1 MSQLHISHTPG
12 STIADAFYRKV
23 ELLFPANSY
32 EKRMEILQPEIELT
46 GIRYDDL
53 ENDVK
58 RSLTLITDIE
68 ALPRL
73 TIKKQ
78 PEIFYHEI
86 DAIATSLRLSRA
98 LAQRRGRGK
107 EMQSQ
112 CFKLVAHKLLLQ
124 RGLAQSEVSEW
135 YRNIDFLADE
145 KRTWN
150 WGTIVETAENMP
162 LVYLLKIIERERD
175 INWFSAVKP
184 ITALHWVCQDLSQL
198 LYSSPPRLHHVG
210 PISDLI
216 VDGKKDDPEYRNR
229 IDLSIY
235 ALDMYAEQVHN
246 ILEKKDPH
254 LPMVVQNYTKPIY
267 EYAKIVFSGLQ
278 QQGYV

>member
-1 MSQLHISHTPG
+1 MSRLHISHPPG
-12 STIADAFYRKV
+12 STIADAFYRKI
-23 ELLFPANSY
+23 ELFFPADSY
-32 EKRMEILQPEIELT
+32 EKRMEILLPEIELT
-46 GIRYDDL
+46 GIKYNDL

-78 PEIFYHEI
+78 PKNFYYEI

-98 LAQRRGRGK
+98 LAQRRDRGK
-107 EMQSQ
+107 EIQSQ
-112 CFKLVAHKLLLQ
+112 CFKLVAHKFLLQ
-124 RGLAQSEVSEW
+124 SGLAQSEVGKW
-135 YRNIDFLADE
+135 YENIDFLADD

-150 WGTIVETAENMP
+150 MVTIVETAESMP
-162 LVYLLKIIERERD
+162 VVYLLKVIERQ
-175 INWFSAVKP
+175 INANWFSAVKP
-184 ITALHWVCQDLSQL
+184 ITALHWVSQDLSQL

-216 VDGKKDDPEYRNR
+216 ADGKKDDPEYKDR

-246 ILEKKDPH
+246 ILEEKEPH
-254 LPMVVQNYTKPIY
+254 LPMVVRNYTKPIY